1 MCDYFILRFWAQV
14 RLKWKSS
21 YFLQVRNHAHNLPKN
36 SQICLKYWPVMLAY
50 LHIPAYLS
58 KGQKPTYQF
67 SLSIDFT
74 WVCSILIKVAK
85 VLAKVLEVVLDM
97 AHLVVRLGSIKL

>member
-1 MCDYFILRFWAQV
+1 MPQILACDVGVLI
-14 RLKWKSS
+14 
-21 YFLQVRNHAHNLPKN
+21 
-36 SQICLKYWPVMLAY
+36 I
-50 LHIPAYLS
+50 IPAYLS